1 LTYLEKIIIM
11 ENMEI
16 ESIKE
21 QIIKNL
27 RNVYDPEISVNIYDL
42 GLIYDIDMTDT
53 PNIKITHTLTS
64 AFCPAADM
72 IIEDIKSATESVDG
86 VDTCEIITTF
96 DPPFGPEMMSEDV
109 RLALGI

>member
-1 LTYLEKIIIM
+1 MSNE
-11 ENMEI
+11 
-16 ESIKE
+16 IKE
-21 QIIKNL
+21 NIIKNL

-42 GLIYDIDMTDT
+42 GLIYDINMEEL
-53 PNIKITHTLTS
+53 PLVKITHTLTS

-72 IIEDIKSATESVDG
+72 IIHDIKSATESVEG
-86 VDTCEIITTF
+86 VDICEIITTF